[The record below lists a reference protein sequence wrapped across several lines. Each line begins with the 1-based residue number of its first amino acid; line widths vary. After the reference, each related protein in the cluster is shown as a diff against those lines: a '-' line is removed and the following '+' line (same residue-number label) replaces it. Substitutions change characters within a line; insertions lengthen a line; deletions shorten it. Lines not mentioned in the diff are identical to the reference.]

1 MSKSI
6 MVVED
11 SPTMLQMVSFTLK
24 KIGYEV
30 VEANNGQD
38 ALEKLSGRTSIDMI
52 ITDINMPN
60 VDGIE
65 FIHCVRENP
74 NFKFTPIIVLT
85 TESQESK
92 KLEGKQA
99 GATGWLVKPFS
110 PEHLMTVVKKI
121 IQ

>member
-1 MSKSI
+1 
-6 MVVED
+6 
-11 SPTMLQMVSFTLK
+11 
-24 KIGYEV
+24 
-30 VEANNGQD
+30 
-38 ALEKLSGRTSIDMI
+38 MI

-60 VDGIE
+60 LDGIE
-65 FIHCVRENP
+65 FIHRVRENP

-85 TESQESK
+85 TESQEAK